1 VLRAKL
7 FCNTVIG
14 DKKVHIGFIIDG
26 NFSYHF
32 SFHII
37 YTVPRILILVLKCNK
52 KETAFAF
59 IFSKITLK

>member
-1 VLRAKL
+1 
-7 FCNTVIG
+7 VIG